1 MRVILLARLL
11 DIPHLQRNAF
21 RQGEWD
27 SCGRGASEQAELAVH
42 YASQSEGLMAVPR
55 FGR

>member
-21 RQGEWD
+21 RQGKRD
-27 SCGRGASEQAELAVH
+27 SGGAASEQAELAVH
-42 YASQSEGLMAVPR
+42 YASQSEGLMTVPR